1 MCVILF
7 NDLPGSQTKVFT
19 TVTMSTY
26 QDQLNAGFSKV
37 FEICKLCGIDSL
49 IYNQEFYTLLSVIV
63 GTFPH
68 GT

>member
-1 MCVILF
+1 M
-7 NDLPGSQTKVFT
+7 FT

-49 IYNQEFYTLLSVIV
+49 IYNQEFYTLLFVIV
-63 GTFPH
+63 ETFPH
-68 GT
+68 A